1 MRGLLSLTWLY
12 LLGSIRRQVHLATL
26 FLGVI
31 LLMLPAYINA
41 FSLGVNAFERVSK
54 DFALTLV
61 TYFGVGM
68 AILIASSSIPRDI
81 ENRSLYPI
89 LVRPLSRYVYVTA
102 HFLSSLSV
110 LAASF
115 LFLGGCISLSL
126 SALTKT
132 LELSVFLAIF
142 GVFLQ
147 SAVIAAVVL
156 AVSTVASPALAGTV
170 GAFTFLVGS
179 LPQAFIQ
186 FFLVEDRGS
195 EFSANLAAALKSL
208 LPNLTV
214 FALKDAVVHEVA
226 LSPIYLA
233 SISAYAA
240 AWVAMCLA
248 LATIL
253 FGRRDL

>member
-1 MRGLLSLTWLY
+1 MRSLLNLSKLY
-12 LLGSIRRQVHLATL
+12 ILGSVRRQVHLATL

-68 AILIASSSIPRDI
+68 AILIASSSIPGDV

-89 LVRPLSRYVYVTA
+89 LVRPISRYTYVTA
-102 HFLSSLSV
+102 HFLSAITV

-115 LFLGGCISLSL
+115 IFLGGCISLSV

-132 LELSVFLAIF
+132 LELKVFLSIF
-142 GVFLQ
+142 GIFLQ
-147 SAVIAAVVL
+147 SAVVAAVVL
-156 AVSTVASPALAGTV
+156 AISTVASPALSGTV
-170 GAFTFLVGS
+170 GAFVFLVGS

-195 EFSANLAAALKSL
+195 EFSANLAAVLKSV
-208 LPNLTV
+208 LPNLTI
-214 FALKDAVVHEVA
+214 FSLKDAIVHNITVPPMYFLAMTTYAVVWIA
-226 LSPIYLA
+226 L
-233 SISAYAA
+233 
-240 AWVAMCLA
+240 CLTA
-248 LATIL
+248 ATIL